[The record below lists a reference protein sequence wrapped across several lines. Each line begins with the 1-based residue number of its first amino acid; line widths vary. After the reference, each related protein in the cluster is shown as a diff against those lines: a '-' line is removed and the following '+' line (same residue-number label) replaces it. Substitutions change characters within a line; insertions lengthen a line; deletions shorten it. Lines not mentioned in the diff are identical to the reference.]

1 MIRTFIM
8 ISFLLPSAAFAQAT
22 SLDNVPIAWGEAD
35 ERHTTVCAKRW
46 HAIKIRDIRTN
57 AVDLG
62 FGAEKQIETE
72 SKAVFSGE
80 ADCITAQVIYRP
92 VVHADVIL
100 GARTWVQTIE
110 RGGPVAC
117 FDGKRCRWTLQDQSF
132 VEANVEIDGKTHAG
146 VAYVATP
153 RPVQPA
159 RIGEPAPSSAMSDKM
174 SKSSDSR
181 QLDSGA
187 AAASH

>member
-1 MIRTFIM
+1 MYHSQMIRTFIM
-8 ISFLLPSAAFAQAT
+8 ISLLLPSAAFAQAT
-22 SLDNVPIAWGEAD
+22 SMDNVPIAWGEAD

-46 HAIKIRDIRTN
+46 HAIKIRDIRTH
-57 AVDLG
+57 AVDRGL
-62 FGAEKQIETE
+62 GAEKQIEME

-80 ADCITAQVIYRP
+80 ADCITAQVTYRP

-100 GARTWVQTIE
+100 GARTWVQKIE

-132 VEANVEIDGKTHAG
+132 VESNVEIGGKSHAD

-159 RIGEPAPSSAMSDKM
+159 RIGEPAPSATMSDQMPKP
-174 SKSSDSR
+174 S
-181 QLDSGA
+181 DSGA